1 MEETWQSETFAKLC
15 YFGCIR
21 TPENRLKT
29 LVIHL
34 RSHHSLL
41 ELTPPNCSQHLG
53 LADLLQT
60 YLIRQYF
67 IKNIYIQFTSIS
79 HLCSPLWLRSVSWP
93 FPIELRSALLLWLQ
107 IYLTFSSLKN
117 RPTFSYPLRLLWE
130 GQMFSFALWSKHLG
144 IRVDLQTL
152 SKNTM
157 KVLLGTLAFGHENW
171 SCWVL
176 TQKPGSWKWVLLVEP
191 SVDKQLLWGH
201 GWRSSRKLPLGFRFI
216 AVLGKYMLHPERN
229 VPSTWLASSYLLA
242 YIFIIVSLWRIHISF
257 PHA

>member
-1 MEETWQSETFAKLC
+1 MNEDFGNLEWNWPKWSLNYLAWLGPGFHPSYSWPQPKYCALFCQWLLWSHAKFL
-15 YFGCIR
+15 
-21 TPENRLKT
+21 
-29 LVIHL
+29 
-34 RSHHSLL
+34 
-41 ELTPPNCSQHLG
+41 
-53 LADLLQT
+53 
-60 YLIRQYF
+60 
-67 IKNIYIQFTSIS
+67 
-79 HLCSPLWLRSVSWP
+79 PLWLRWVSWP

>member
-1 MEETWQSETFAKLC
+1 MNEDFGNLEWNWPKWSPNYLAWLGPGFHPSYSWPQPKYCALFCQWLLWSHAKFL
-15 YFGCIR
+15 
-21 TPENRLKT
+21 
-29 LVIHL
+29 
-34 RSHHSLL
+34 
-41 ELTPPNCSQHLG
+41 
-53 LADLLQT
+53 
-60 YLIRQYF
+60 
-67 IKNIYIQFTSIS
+67 
-79 HLCSPLWLRSVSWP
+79 PLWLRWVSWP

-201 GWRSSRKLPLGFRFI
+201 GWRSSRKLPLGFRFT

-242 YIFIIVSLWRIHISF
+242 YIFIIVSLWHIHISF